1 MTDVVARIRRE
12 VALAQQLVRY
22 ANLLRKEGL
31 EPEAAMAQA
40 EAEVYPLPSEMWV
53 ALARAAFLTRQ
64 AKPAKA
70 SAMSGPEIP
79 S

>member
-12 VALAQQLVRY
+12 VALSQQLIRY
-22 ANLLRKEGL
+22 ARLLRKEGL

-40 EAEVYPLPSEMWV
+40 EAEVYPLPSEKWV
-53 ALARAAFLTRQ
+53 ALARAAFLARQ
-64 AKPAKA
+64 AELAED
-70 SAMSGPEIP
+70 STTSGPEIP